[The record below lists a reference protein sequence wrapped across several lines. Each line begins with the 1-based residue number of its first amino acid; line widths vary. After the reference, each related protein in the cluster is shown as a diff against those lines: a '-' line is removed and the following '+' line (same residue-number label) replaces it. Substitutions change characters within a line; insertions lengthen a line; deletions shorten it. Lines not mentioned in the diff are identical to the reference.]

1 MNDKG
6 GKNNVSYPS
15 CQRDQTPPRI
25 RMLSQHGLSLK
36 AGLSGQSINRI
47 ERGESRLTHHLRA
60 AAIAQALGCKVED
73 IFYVDKKQQSA

>member
-1 MNDKG
+1 MYLTPRVNE
-6 GKNNVSYPS
+6 
-15 CQRDQTPPRI
+15 DQTPPRI
-25 RMLSQHGLSLK
+25 RHAITAWTVPQGWTEWAVHPT
-36 AGLSGQSINRI
+36 RI

>member
-1 MNDKG
+1 M
-6 GKNNVSYPS
+6 YL
-15 CQRDQTPPRI
+15 TPRVDEI
-25 RMLSQHGLSLK
+25 KRRRESAMLSQHGLSLK

-73 IFYVDKKQQSA
+73 IFCKSENKEGKSA

>member
-1 MNDKG
+1 M
-6 GKNNVSYPS
+6 YL
-15 CQRDQTPPRI
+15 TPRVDEI
-25 RMLSQHGLSLK
+25 KRRREAAMLSQHGLSLK

-73 IFYVDKKQQSA
+73 IFCKSENKEGKSA

>member
-1 MNDKG
+1 MYLTPRVNEIKRRRESACYHSMDC
-6 GKNNVSYPS
+6 PS
-15 CQRDQTPPRI
+15 R
-25 RMLSQHGLSLK
+25 L
-36 AGLSGQSINRI
+36 GLSGQSINRI

>member
-1 MNDKG
+1 M
-6 GKNNVSYPS
+6 YL
-15 CQRDQTPPRI
+15 TPRVNEI
-25 RMLSQHGLSLK
+25 KRRRESAMLSQHGLSLK

-47 ERGESRLTHHLRA
+47 KRGESRLTHHLRA